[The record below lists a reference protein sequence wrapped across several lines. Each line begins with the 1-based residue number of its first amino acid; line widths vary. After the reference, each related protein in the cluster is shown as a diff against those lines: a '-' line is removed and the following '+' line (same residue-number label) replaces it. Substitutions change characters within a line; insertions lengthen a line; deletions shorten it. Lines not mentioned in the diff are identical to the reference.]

1 MGMDVDTLRR
11 SGKILERALHHAF
24 KLLDSGERSGLRV
37 ADEVEQ
43 KILESAKNAFPCN
56 VGVDHVAAHFAPT
69 DSDPANLSNAKLVKI
84 DAGAHINGWISD
96 AAFTYVLDD
105 TQGKLARAAYDA
117 LYEAVHAI
125 RPGMRV
131 SEVGRIISSVAKK
144 YGVKP
149 VENLGGHQIEQY
161 NLHAGLFIPNVPEGN
176 AVIKEGMQIAI
187 EPFMTDGRGF
197 VSNGPS
203 VTIFSLKKDRARSP
217 IARQVL
223 SYIKKEFG
231 PLPFAQKWVERKFG
245 NSARLALYE
254 LAKSRSIHQYPV
266 LLERRGTYVAQFET
280 TVYVDKDGAEVLI
293 DVFDLRRW

>member
-1 MGMDVDTLRR
+1 M
-11 SGKILERALHHAF
+11 KI
-24 KLLDSGERSGLRV
+24 

-43 KILESAKNAFPCN
+43 MILESAKNAFPCN

-69 DSDPANLSNAKLVKI
+69 DSDPVNLSNAKLVKI

-105 TQGKLARAAYDA
+105 TQEILARAAYEA

-125 RPGMRV
+125 HPGMRV

-149 VENLGGHQIEQY
+149 IENLGGHQIERY
-161 NLHAGLFIPNVPEGN
+161 TLHAGLFIPNVPEGN
-176 AVIKEGMQIAI
+176 AIIKEGMQIAI
-187 EPFMTDGRGF
+187 EPFMTGGRGF

-203 VTIFSLKKDRARSP
+203 VTIFSLERDRARSP

-223 SYIKKEFG
+223 AYIKKEFG
-231 PLPFAQKWVERKFG
+231 PLPFAQKWLERKFG

-254 LAKSRSIHQYPV
+254 LAKNGSINQYPV
-266 LLERRGTYVAQFET
+266 LLERRESYVAQFET
-280 TVYVDKDGAEVLI
+280 TVYVDRDGAEILI
-293 DVFDLRRW
+293 DVFDLKGW